1 MKFNITYFGPE
12 WIYHLRRDFILL
24 LKNSLSD
31 LGHTVNI
38 EWKKIDSQSINLI
51 IGAYFLEKE
60 LLLKLAN
67 SKIKYININTEIIS
81 DNLLNFNPKKVD
93 FLNAYVPMMKSA
105 FARWDVVEDNI
116 KQYENYDTN
125 ANFLRWGYHPSLNEI
140 EHRKEKDLDFYFFGM
155 MSPRRKEIVSTLK
168 NLGFQGIADHSC
180 PYFLRNDRI
189 SRAKINLNL
198 KQDEKYNHVN
208 SFRICYLIN
217 NNSYVISEEE
227 NDPSGYLNYV
237 DVCNLDQM
245 INTICDAIS
254 KNSWKTNG
262 ENSTEFFK
270 QTTMNSIMESL
281 INETFSENS
290 KVHLI

>member
-1 MKFNITYFGPE
+1 MLFNITYFGPE

-24 LKNSLSD
+24 LKNSLND

-60 LLLKLAN
+60 LLLELAN
-67 SKIKYININTEIIS
+67 SRINYVNINTEIIS
-81 DNLLNFNPKKVD
+81 NDLLNFNPKKVD
-93 FLNAYVPMMKSA
+93 FINTYVPMMRSA

-116 KQYENYDTN
+116 KEYENYNIN

-140 EHRKEKDLDFYFFGM
+140 EHRKNKDLDYYFFGM
-155 MSPRRKEIVSTLK
+155 MSPRRKEIVNALNKSGLK
-168 NLGFQGIADHSC
+168 GITDHSC

-189 SRAKINLNL
+189 SRAKVNLNL

-237 DVCNLDQM
+237 DVCNIRDLIEK
-245 INTICDAIS
+245 INYAIHT
-254 KNSWKTNG
+254 NSWKKNG
-262 ENSTEFFK
+262 EYSTDSFK
-270 QTTMNSIMESL
+270 KITMISILENL
-281 INETFSENS
+281 IEKTFSSN
-290 KVHLI
+290 